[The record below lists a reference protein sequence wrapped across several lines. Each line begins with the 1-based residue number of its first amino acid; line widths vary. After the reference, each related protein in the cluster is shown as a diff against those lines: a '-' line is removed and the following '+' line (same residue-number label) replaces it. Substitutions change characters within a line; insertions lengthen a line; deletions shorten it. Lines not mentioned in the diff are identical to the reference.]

1 MLEPPQ
7 IALAALRA
15 AVCAEYGLDTAAL
28 DFLPLGADAAAWV
41 FRLQTSD
48 GAAYLLKLRRGPV
61 NQAGLLVPR
70 CLTDQGVPH
79 VLAPLATQSGQPWC
93 AAEGFALM
101 LYPFIAGRTGA
112 EGGLNDEHWRAFGV
126 TLRQVHAAVLPPA
139 VAGHLA
145 RETFSPAGID
155 AIPALTARLAQG
167 ALADTAEREL
177 AACWQAHQAEIDAVA
192 GLARALAQPTPPSEW
207 VVCHADAHTWNVLVD
222 EAGQIWLIDWD
233 ETLLAPRER
242 DLMFVIGGISRK
254 LVGPRETELCLAGY
268 GPAAVDARL
277 LAYYRAAWAVS
288 DIAAFG
294 RQIVFSPEASLAA
307 KQAAVSTF
315 KSLFEPGEIVDQ
327 ALGAGAAG

>member
-7 IALAALRA
+7 IAVEALRA
-15 AVCAEYGLDTAAL
+15 AVRAEYGLEAAAL
-28 DFLPLGADAAAWV
+28 EFLPLGADAAAWV

-79 VLAPLATQSGQPWC
+79 VLAPVATQSGQPWC

-112 EGGLNDEHWRAFGV
+112 EGGLSDEQWRAFGA

-139 VAGHLA
+139 VATQAA
-145 RETFSPAGID
+145 RETFSPAGIE
-155 AIPALTARLAQG
+155 AIPVLAAHIAKA
-167 ALADTAEREL
+167 ALAGQAERAL
-177 AACWQAHQAEIDAVA
+177 AVAWRAHQAEIEAVA
-192 GLARALAQPTPPSEW
+192 GLARALAQPTPPGEW
-207 VVCHADAHTWNVLVD
+207 VLCHADAHTWNVLVD

-233 ETLLAPRER
+233 ETMLAPRER

-254 LVGPRETELCLAGY
+254 LVGPRQTEHFMAGY
-268 GPAAVDARL
+268 GLAEIDARL

-288 DIAAFG
+288 DITAFA
-294 RQIVFSPEASLAA
+294 RQILFSAELSLPDR
-307 KQAAVSTF
+307 QAAVSLF
-315 KSLFEPGEIVDQ
+315 MSLFEPGEIVDQ
-327 ALGAGAAG
+327 ALAASAAR